1 MDRIAEIRERLEK
14 ATPGVWRT
22 VEKGNSIPSI
32 AVETLAYVGEPSI
45 KICSGISPKTK
56 NAEFIAHAHEDIPYL
71 LGVIEQQQADL
82 KALKEQLADYE
93 DIVKSLI
100 VAGEWINDMTY
111 ESFDQSLIHRA
122 KILIEKIEG

>member
-1 MDRIAEIRERLEK
+1 MDRLADIRERLEK

-32 AVETLAYVGEPSI
+32 AIETLAYVGEPSI

-71 LGVIEQQQADL
+71 LDVIEQQQAEIEQAK
-82 KALKEQLADYE
+82 KALADWRSKQN
-93 DIVKSLI
+93 V
-100 VAGEWINDMTY
+100 
-111 ESFDQSLIHRA
+111 
-122 KILIEKIEG
+122 

>member
-71 LGVIEQQQADL
+71 LDVIEQQQAEIERLKPIKDLWHELLTIREERHDGWLPSYTSRLL
-82 KALKEQLADYE
+82 KALDVMLKEYATKD
-93 DIVKSLI
+93 
-100 VAGEWINDMTY
+100 
-111 ESFDQSLIHRA
+111 
-122 KILIEKIEG
+122 